1 MMMNKMNKSLLAIAL
16 ATLAGPVLADTAA
29 PAAPAPSYTL
39 TANVDLSSQYI
50 YRGLTQTNANPAIQG
65 GADYTNA
72 NGFYAGTWGS
82 NISWFTDGVPK
93 NPDGS
98 GNSLSM
104 EWDLYGGYA
113 QTIGDYG
120 YNVGVLQYYYDGSYG
135 NLSTATTGVVN
146 PNTTEIYALVSY
158 KTLSFKLSD
167 VVSSGLFDVA
177 NASGSYYADL
187 SWNPALTDTLTLN
200 THVGEQKY
208 SGTAV
213 AGGLS
218 NDAKF
223 SYTDYKLGITAD
235 LSKELG
241 TGWSATAYYTYAN
254 TSSTYYA
261 NNMTGNIGGSRTT
274 VAIARTF

>member
-1 MMMNKMNKSLLAIAL
+1 MKKSLLAIAL

-50 YRGLTQTNANPAIQG
+50 YRGLTQTNGNPAIQG
-65 GADYTNA
+65 GADLTMA
-72 NGFYAGTWGS
+72 NGFYLGTWGS
-82 NISWFTDGVPK
+82 NISWFSDA
-93 NPDGS
+93 NPAPAS
-98 GNSLSM
+98 SLSM

-135 NLSTATTGVVN
+135 NLYSATSGTVN

-158 KTLSFKLSD
+158 KTLSFKVSD
-167 VVSSGLFDVA
+167 VVSTGLFGVA
-177 NASGSYYADL
+177 DASGSYYADL

-208 SGTAV
+208 TGTSAF
-213 AGGLS
+213 GKPS
-218 NDAKF
+218 NDSLY

-241 TGWSATAYYTYAN
+241 TGWSGTAYYTYAN
-254 TSSTYYA
+254 TSGIGFTNS
-261 NNMTGNIGGSRTT
+261 MTSNIGGSRTT